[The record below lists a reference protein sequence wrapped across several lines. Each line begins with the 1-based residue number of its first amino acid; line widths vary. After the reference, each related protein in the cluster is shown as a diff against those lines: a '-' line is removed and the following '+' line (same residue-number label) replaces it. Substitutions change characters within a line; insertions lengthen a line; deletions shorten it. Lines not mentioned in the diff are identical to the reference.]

1 MTSPLPVGSGA
12 GGEAIIMEIFHIGFL
27 TVTWM
32 DVIDVL
38 LVTFLFY
45 RLYVAMRGTI
55 AAQIFL
61 GLLIVIA
68 GSLLARAADMKALSW
83 LLKTLTDIWV
93 IALIVL
99 FQPELR
105 RLLLFLG
112 RNPVIKFFIRF
123 DVNEYADLIVGAL
136 EEVRQRGEGALIVII
151 RTTDI
156 KLFVDTG
163 LPIRAIISKEL
174 LVTIFNRKG
183 PLHDGA
189 VVIKDRYIEA
199 ARCTLPLSPV
209 ERIGQK
215 MLGTRHRA
223 ALGISEQAD
232 VVALVLS
239 EETGQFALAQS
250 GRLAMN
256 LSAEEMKSRL
266 ASSIT
271 GVAKQSAQEAKR
283 TRDYALEAREAF
295 DR

>member
-1 MTSPLPVGSGA
+1 
-12 GGEAIIMEIFHIGFL
+12 MEIFRIGFL
-27 TVTWM
+27 AVTWM
-32 DVIDVL
+32 DVLDVL

-55 AAQIFL
+55 AAQIFF
-61 GLLIVIA
+61 GLLLVIA
-68 GSLLARAADMKALSW
+68 GSFVARAADMKALSW

-112 RNPVIKFFIRF
+112 RNPVVKFFIRF
-123 DVNEYADLIVGAL
+123 DIREYADLIVDAL
-136 EEVRQRGEGALIVII
+136 EDLRQRGEGALIVII

-163 LPIRAIISKEL
+163 LPIRALISKEL
-174 LVTIFNRKG
+174 LVSIFNRKS

-199 ARCTLPLSPV
+199 ARCTLPLSSV
-209 ERIGQK
+209 ERQGSK

-232 VVALVLS
+232 VLALVLS
-239 EETGQFALAQS
+239 EETGKMSIAQS
-250 GRLAMN
+250 GRLDID
-256 LSAEEMKSRL
+256 LSVDEMKARL
-266 ASSIT
+266 ASAIT
-271 GVAKQSAQEAKR
+271 TASSPKATPPIDRGEL
-283 TRDYALEAREAF
+283 RDYALSSREAF

>member
-1 MTSPLPVGSGA
+1 
-12 GGEAIIMEIFHIGFL
+12 MEIFHFGFL

-32 DVIDVL
+32 DVVDVL

-45 RLYVAMRGTI
+45 RLYMAMRGTI

-68 GSLLARAADMKALSW
+68 GSFVARAADLKALSW

-93 IALIVL
+93 IALVVL

-112 RNPVIKFFIRF
+112 RNPVIKLFIRF
-123 DVNEYADLIVGAL
+123 DVNEYAELIVSAL
-136 EEVRQRGEGALIVII
+136 EELKQRGDGALIIII

-163 LPIRAIISKEL
+163 LPIRALISKEL
-174 LVTIFNRKG
+174 LVSIFNRKG

-189 VVIKDRYIEA
+189 VIIKDRYIEA
-199 ARCTLPLSPV
+199 ARCTLPLSAI
-209 ERIGQK
+209 ERLGPR

-232 VVALVLS
+232 VLGLVLS
-239 EETGQFALAQS
+239 EETGQFALAQA
-250 GRLAMN
+250 GRLAQN
-256 LSAEEMKSRL
+256 LSAEEMKARI
-266 ASSIT
+266 AKAIT
-271 GVAKQSAQEAKR
+271 GVATAKR
-283 TRDYALEAREAF
+283 PAQPTKETRDYALEAREAF

>member
-1 MTSPLPVGSGA
+1 
-12 GGEAIIMEIFHIGFL
+12 MELFHFGFL

-32 DVIDVL
+32 DIVDVL
-38 LVTFLFY
+38 LVAFLFY

-61 GLLIVIA
+61 GLLIVMA
-68 GSLLARAADMKALSW
+68 GSFIARVVDLKALSW

-112 RNPVIKFFIRF
+112 RNPVIKLFIRF
-123 DVNEYADLIVGAL
+123 DVNEYADLIVTAF
-136 EEVRQRGEGALIVII
+136 EELRQRGDGALIVII

-163 LPIRAIISKEL
+163 LPIRALISKEL
-174 LVTIFNRKG
+174 LVSIFNRKG

-189 VVIKDRYIEA
+189 VIIKDRYIEA
-199 ARCTLPLSPV
+199 ARCTLPLSAV
-209 ERIGQK
+209 DRIGTR

-232 VVALVLS
+232 VIALILS
-239 EETGQFALAQS
+239 EETGQFAIAQS
-250 GRLAMN
+250 GRLSMN
-256 LSAEEMKSRL
+256 LSADEMKSRI
-266 ASSIT
+266 ATAIT
-271 GVAKQSAQEAKR
+271 GVANPKR
-283 TRDYALEAREAF
+283 GNHPSSESRNYALEAREAF

>member
-1 MTSPLPVGSGA
+1 V
-12 GGEAIIMEIFHIGFL
+12 EVFHIGFIQ
-27 TVTWM
+27 VTWL
-32 DVIDVL
+32 DLIDVG
-38 LVTFLFY
+38 LVTFLFF

-55 AAQIFL
+55 AAQVFL
-61 GLLIVIA
+61 GLVLVIVA
-68 GSLLARAADMKALSW
+68 SLVARAIDMKALSW
-83 LLKTLTDIWV
+83 ILKTLTDIWV

-112 RNPVIKFFIRF
+112 RNPIVKFFIRT
-123 DVNEYADLIVGAL
+123 DVHEYADTIVRAF
-136 EEVRQRGEGALIVII
+136 EELRARHEGALVVII

-163 LPIRAIISKEL
+163 LPLHAHISKEL
-174 LVTIFNRKG
+174 LVSLFNKRS

-199 ARCTLPLSPV
+199 ARCTLPLSGV
-209 ERIGQK
+209 ESVGER

-232 VVALVLS
+232 VIVLVLS
-239 EETGQFALAQS
+239 EETGEFAYAQS
-250 GRLAMN
+250 GRLYMN
-256 LSAEEMKSRL
+256 LIPDELREKIVAAITAPVTIKPVAEDIVRHTK
-266 ASSIT
+266 
-271 GVAKQSAQEAKR
+271 
-283 TRDYALEAREAF
+283 DYAMEAREGI

>member
-1 MTSPLPVGSGA
+1 
-12 GGEAIIMEIFHIGFL
+12 MEIFRIGFL
-27 TVTWM
+27 TITWM
-32 DVIDVL
+32 DVLDVL

-61 GLLIVIA
+61 GLLLVIA
-68 GSLLARAADMKALSW
+68 GSLVARAVDMKALSW

-112 RNPVIKFFIRF
+112 RNPVVKLFIRF
-123 DVNEYADLIVGAL
+123 DIREYADLIVDAL
-136 EEVRQRGEGALIVII
+136 EDLRQKGEGALIVII

-163 LPIRAIISKEL
+163 LPIRALISKEL
-174 LVTIFNRKG
+174 LVSIFNRKS

-189 VVIKDRYIEA
+189 VIIKDRYIEA
-199 ARCTLPLSPV
+199 ARCTLPLSSI
-209 ERIGQK
+209 ERHGAK

-232 VVALVLS
+232 VLALVLS
-239 EETGQFALAQS
+239 EETGRMSIAQS
-250 GRLAMN
+250 GRL
-256 LSAEEMKSRL
+256 EMDLTTEQMKARL
-266 ASSIT
+266 ASAIT
-271 GVAKQSAQEAKR
+271 SASSPPASPIDRGEL
-283 TRDYALEAREAF
+283 RDYALSSREAF

>member
-1 MTSPLPVGSGA
+1 
-12 GGEAIIMEIFHIGFL
+12 MEIFHFGFL
-27 TVTWM
+27 SVTWM

-38 LVTFLFY
+38 LVAFLFY

-61 GLLIVIA
+61 GLLLVIA
-68 GSLLARAADMKALSW
+68 GSLIARAADMKALSW

-112 RNPVIKFFIRF
+112 RNPIVKFFIRF
-123 DVNEYADLIVGAL
+123 DVGEYADLIVAAL
-136 EEVRQRGEGALIVII
+136 EELRSKGEGALIVII

-156 KLFVDTG
+156 KLFSDTG
-163 LPIRAIISKEL
+163 LPIRALISKEL
-174 LVTIFNRKG
+174 LVSIFNRKS

-199 ARCTLPLSPV
+199 ARCTLPLSTV
-209 ERIGQK
+209 ERMGSK

-223 ALGISEQAD
+223 GLGISEQAD
-232 VVALVLS
+232 VVALILS
-239 EETGQFALAQS
+239 EETGQLSMAQA

-256 LSAEEMKSRL
+256 LTAEEMRARL
-266 ASSIT
+266 AGAITSATSTKSS
-271 GVAKQSAQEAKR
+271 SESKR
-283 TRDYALEAREAF
+283 AIRDYALESREAV

>member
-1 MTSPLPVGSGA
+1 
-12 GGEAIIMEIFHIGFL
+12 
-27 TVTWM
+27 
-32 DVIDVL
+32 
-38 LVTFLFY
+38 
-45 RLYVAMRGTI
+45 MRGTI

-68 GSLLARAADMKALSW
+68 GSLVARAADMKALSW

-123 DVNEYADLIVGAL
+123 DVNEYADLIVSAL
-136 EEVRQRGEGALIVII
+136 EELRQRGEGALIVII

-174 LVTIFNRKG
+174 LVSIFNRKG

-199 ARCTLPLSPV
+199 ARCTLPLSAV
-209 ERIGQK
+209 ERIGQR

-239 EETGQFALAQS
+239 EETGQLALAQA
-250 GRLAMN
+250 GKLALN
-256 LSAEEMKSRL
+256 LTPEEMRSRL
-266 ASSIT
+266 AGAIT
-271 GVAKQSAQEAKR
+271 GVAKPTSQEAQH

>member
-1 MTSPLPVGSGA
+1 
-12 GGEAIIMEIFHIGFL
+12 MELFHFGFL
-27 TVTWM
+27 TVTWL
-32 DVIDVL
+32 DILDVL

-61 GLLIVIA
+61 GLLIVMA
-68 GSLLARAADMKALSW
+68 GSFVARVADLKALSW

-93 IALIVL
+93 IALVVL

-112 RNPVIKFFIRF
+112 RNPVIKLFIRF
-123 DVNEYADLIVGAL
+123 DVNEYAELIVNAL
-136 EEVRQRGEGALIVII
+136 EEMKQRGDGALIVII

-163 LPIRAIISKEL
+163 LPIRALISKEL
-174 LVTIFNRKG
+174 LVSIFNRKG

-189 VVIKDRYIEA
+189 VIIKDRYIEA
-199 ARCTLPLSPV
+199 ARCTLPLSAV
-209 ERIGQK
+209 DRIGQR

-232 VVALVLS
+232 VLALVLS
-239 EETGQFALAQS
+239 EETGQFAIAQS
-250 GRLAMN
+250 GRLATN
-256 LSAEEMKSRL
+256 LSSEEMKSRI
-266 ASSIT
+266 AKAIT
-271 GVAKQSAQEAKR
+271 GVASTRRPSHPPKES
-283 TRDYALEAREAF
+283 RDYALEAREAF

>member
-1 MTSPLPVGSGA
+1 
-12 GGEAIIMEIFHIGFL
+12 MEIFRIGFL
-27 TVTWM
+27 AVTWM
-32 DVIDVL
+32 DLVDIL

-61 GLLIVIA
+61 GLLLVIA
-68 GSLLARAADMKALSW
+68 GSLVARAADMQALSW

-112 RNPVIKFFIRF
+112 RNPVVKLFIRF
-123 DVNEYADLIVGAL
+123 DVNEYAELIVDAL
-136 EEVRQRGEGALIVII
+136 EELRQKGEGALIVMI

-163 LPIRAIISKEL
+163 LPIRALISKEL
-174 LVTIFNRKG
+174 LVSIFNRKS

-199 ARCTLPLSPV
+199 ARCTLPLSAI
-209 ERIGQK
+209 EKQGTK

-232 VVALVLS
+232 VVALVVS
-239 EETGQFALAQS
+239 EETGQFAIAQA
-250 GRLAMN
+250 GRLFMN
-256 LSAEEMKSRL
+256 LTVDEMKQRL
-266 ASSIT
+266 AGSIT
-271 GVAKQSAQEAKR
+271 SATSTKSVTAA
-283 TRDYALEAREAF
+283 TAGLRDYALESREAF

>member
-1 MTSPLPVGSGA
+1 
-12 GGEAIIMEIFHIGFL
+12 MEIFHFGFL

-32 DVIDVL
+32 DIVDVL
-38 LVTFLFY
+38 LVAFLFY

-68 GSLLARAADMKALSW
+68 GSLVARAADMKALSW

-112 RNPVIKFFIRF
+112 RNPVVKFFIRF

-136 EEVRQRGEGALIVII
+136 EELKQKGEGALIVII

-163 LPIRAIISKEL
+163 LPIRALISKEL
-174 LVTIFNRKG
+174 LVSIFNRKG

-189 VVIKDRYIEA
+189 VVVKDRYIEA
-199 ARCTLPLSPV
+199 ARCTLPLSAV
-209 ERIGQK
+209 ERLGTK

-239 EETGQFALAQS
+239 EETGQLALAQS

-256 LSAEEMKSRL
+256 LSVEEMKTRL
-266 ASSIT
+266 ASAIT
-271 GVAKQSAQEAKR
+271 GVANAPSTETKR
-283 TRDYALEAREAF
+283 ASRDYALEAREAF

>member
-1 MTSPLPVGSGA
+1 
-12 GGEAIIMEIFHIGFL
+12 MELFHFGFL

-32 DVIDVL
+32 DIVDVL

-68 GSLLARAADMKALSW
+68 GSLIARAADMKALSW

-136 EEVRQRGEGALIVII
+136 EELRQRGEGALIVII

-174 LVTIFNRKG
+174 LVSIFNRKG

-199 ARCTLPLSPV
+199 ARCTLPLSAI
-209 ERIGQK
+209 ERVGQR

-239 EETGQFALAQS
+239 EETGQLALAQS
-250 GRLAMN
+250 GKLAMN
-256 LSAEEMKSRL
+256 LSAEEMRVRL
-266 ASSIT
+266 ASAIT
-271 GVAKQSAQEAKR
+271 GVANTKPTSQEQQQ

>member
-1 MTSPLPVGSGA
+1 
-12 GGEAIIMEIFHIGFL
+12 MELFHFGFL

-68 GSLLARAADMKALSW
+68 GSLIARAADMKALSW

-123 DVNEYADLIVGAL
+123 DVNEYADLIISAL
-136 EEVRQRGEGALIVII
+136 EELRQRGEGALIVII

-174 LVTIFNRKG
+174 LVSIFNRKG

-199 ARCTLPLSPV
+199 ARCTLPLSAV
-209 ERIGQK
+209 ERIGQR

-239 EETGQFALAQS
+239 EETGQLALAQA
-250 GRLAMN
+250 GKLALN
-256 LSAEEMKSRL
+256 LTPEEMRARL
-266 ASSIT
+266 ASAIT
-271 GVAKQSAQEAKR
+271 GVAKPSSQEAQH

>member
-1 MTSPLPVGSGA
+1 
-12 GGEAIIMEIFHIGFL
+12 MELFHIRFL

-32 DVIDVL
+32 DIVDVL
-38 LVTFLFY
+38 LVAFLFY

-61 GLLIVIA
+61 GLLLVIA
-68 GSLLARAADMKALSW
+68 GSLVARAADMKALSW

-112 RNPVIKFFIRF
+112 RNPVVKLFIRF
-123 DVNEYADLIVGAL
+123 DVGEYADLIVGAL
-136 EEVRQRGEGALIVII
+136 EDLRQKGEGALIVII

-163 LPIRAIISKEL
+163 LPIRALISKEL
-174 LVTIFNRKG
+174 LVSIFNRRS

-199 ARCTLPLSPV
+199 ARCTLPLTAV
-209 ERIGQK
+209 EKIGTK

-239 EETGQFALAQS
+239 EETGQFAVAQA
-250 GRLAMN
+250 GRLKMN
-256 LSAEEMKSRL
+256 LTAEEMKTLL
-266 ASSIT
+266 AGSIT
-271 GVAKQSAQEAKR
+271 SASTAVAKPARVTAMEA
-283 TRDYALEAREAF
+283 RDYALESREAF

>member
-1 MTSPLPVGSGA
+1 
-12 GGEAIIMEIFHIGFL
+12 MEIFHFGFL
-27 TVTWM
+27 TVTWI

-38 LVTFLFY
+38 LVAFLFF

-61 GLLIVIA
+61 GLLLVIA
-68 GSLLARAADMKALSW
+68 GSLVARIADMKALSW
-83 LLKTLTDIWV
+83 LLKALTDIWV

-112 RNPVIKFFIRF
+112 RNPIVKFFIRF
-123 DVNEYADLIVGAL
+123 DVSEYADLIVSSL
-136 EEVRQRGEGALIVII
+136 VELKQRGEGALIVII

-163 LPIRAIISKEL
+163 LPIRALISKEL
-174 LVTIFNRKG
+174 LVSIFNRKS

-199 ARCTLPLSPV
+199 ARCTLPLSSV
-209 ERIGQK
+209 ERIGTR

-232 VVALVLS
+232 VIALILS
-239 EETGQFALAQS
+239 EETGHFAIAQS
-250 GRLAMN
+250 GRLLTN
-256 LSAEEMKSRL
+256 VTAEEMKSHL
-266 ASSIT
+266 AGAITSASSSKT
-271 GVAKQSAQEAKR
+271 SSQHKSEL
-283 TRDYALEAREAF
+283 RDYALESREAF

>member
-1 MTSPLPVGSGA
+1 MDVFT
-12 GGEAIIMEIFHIGFL
+12 IGFI
-27 TVTWM
+27 TITWV
-32 DVIDVL
+32 DIIDIL
-38 LVTFLFY
+38 LVSFLFY

-55 AAQIFL
+55 AAQVFL
-61 GLLIVIA
+61 GLMLVIV
-68 GSLLARAADMKALSW
+68 GSIVARAVDMKALSW
-83 LLKTLTDIWV
+83 ILKTLTDIWV

-105 RLLLFLG
+105 RLLLYLG
-112 RNPVIKFFIRF
+112 RNPIVKFFIRT
-123 DVNEYADLIVGAL
+123 DVNEYADILVRAF
-136 EEVRQRGEGALIVII
+136 EELRLRHEGALIIII

-163 LPIRAIISKEL
+163 LPIHAHISKEL
-174 LVTIFNRKG
+174 LVTIFNKRS

-199 ARCTLPLSPV
+199 ARCTLPLSGV
-209 ERIGQK
+209 ESIGEK

-239 EETGQFALAQS
+239 EESGEFAFAKS
-250 GRLAMN
+250 GKLSLN
-256 LSAEEMKSRL
+256 LSSDELRQKIAQ
-266 ASSIT
+266 SIT
-271 GVAKQSAQEAKR
+271 GPIAIQPAEMRLTGTSK
-283 TRDYALEAREAF
+283 DYALESREGT

>member
-1 MTSPLPVGSGA
+1 
-12 GGEAIIMEIFHIGFL
+12 MELFHFGFL

-68 GSLLARAADMKALSW
+68 GSLVARAADMKALSW

-136 EEVRQRGEGALIVII
+136 EELRQRGEGALIVII

-174 LVTIFNRKG
+174 LVSIFNRKG

-199 ARCTLPLSPV
+199 ARCTLPLSGV
-209 ERIGQK
+209 EKIGPR

-232 VVALVLS
+232 VVALVVS
-239 EETGQFALAQS
+239 EETGQLALAQS

-256 LSAEEMKSRL
+256 LTAEEMRTRL
-266 ASSIT
+266 ASAIT
-271 GVAKQSAQEAKR
+271 GVANVKPTSEETKL

>member
-1 MTSPLPVGSGA
+1 MTQPALPEITSNLL
-12 GGEAIIMEIFHIGFL
+12 MEIFHIGFL

-61 GLLIVIA
+61 GLLLVIA
-68 GSLLARAADMKALSW
+68 GWLVARAADMKALSW

-112 RNPVIKFFIRF
+112 RNPVVKLFIRF
-123 DVNEYADLIVGAL
+123 DVNEYADLIIGAL
-136 EEVRQRGEGALIVII
+136 EDLKQKGEGALIVII

-163 LPIRAIISKEL
+163 MPIRAIISKEL
-174 LVTIFNRKG
+174 LVSIFNRKS

-199 ARCTLPLSPV
+199 ARCTLPLTAV
-209 ERIGQK
+209 ERIGTK

-239 EETGQFALAQS
+239 EETGQFAIAQA
-250 GRLAMN
+250 GRLRMN
-256 LSAEEMKSRL
+256 LTADEMRAHLAGSITS
-266 ASSIT
+266 ASST
-271 GVAKQSAQEAKR
+271 KTSHEEKKAM
-283 TRDYALEAREAF
+283 RDYAMESKEAF

>member
-1 MTSPLPVGSGA
+1 
-12 GGEAIIMEIFHIGFL
+12 MEIFHFGFL
-27 TVTWM
+27 SVTWM
-32 DVIDVL
+32 DVVDVL
-38 LVTFLFY
+38 LVTLLLN

-61 GLLIVIA
+61 GLLLVMV
-68 GSLLARAADMKALSW
+68 GSFIARAADMKALSW

-112 RNPVIKFFIRF
+112 RNPVVKLFIRF
-123 DVNEYADLIVGAL
+123 DVGEYADLIVGAL
-136 EEVRQRGEGALIVII
+136 EDLKTKGEGALIVII

-163 LPIRAIISKEL
+163 MPIRALISKEL
-174 LVTIFNRKG
+174 LVSIFNRKS

-199 ARCTLPLSPV
+199 ARCTLPLSSV
-209 ERIGQK
+209 ERLGARN
-215 MLGTRHRA
+215 LGTRHRA

-232 VVALVLS
+232 VIALVLS
-239 EETGQFALAQS
+239 EETGQFAIAQG
-250 GRLAMN
+250 GRLSMD
-256 LSAEEMKSRL
+256 LTPEELRRRL
-266 ASSIT
+266 AGAITSATSSRSR
-271 GVAKQSAQEAKR
+271 SADAQAH
-283 TRDYALEAREAF
+283 RDYALESREAF

>member
-1 MTSPLPVGSGA
+1 MDVFT
-12 GGEAIIMEIFHIGFL
+12 IGFI
-27 TVTWM
+27 TITWV
-32 DVIDVL
+32 DIIDVL
-38 LVTFLFY
+38 LVSFLFY

-55 AAQIFL
+55 AAQVFL
-61 GLLIVIA
+61 GLMLVIV
-68 GSLLARAADMKALSW
+68 GSIIARAVDMKALSW
-83 LLKTLTDIWV
+83 ILKTLTDIWV

-105 RLLLFLG
+105 RLLLYLG
-112 RNPVIKFFIRF
+112 RNPIVKFFIRT
-123 DVNEYADLIVGAL
+123 DVNEYADILVRAF
-136 EEVRQRGEGALIVII
+136 EELRLRHEGALIIII

-163 LPIRAIISKEL
+163 LPIHAHISKEL
-174 LVTIFNRKG
+174 LVTIFNKRS

-199 ARCTLPLSPV
+199 ARCTLPLSGV
-209 ERIGQK
+209 ESIGEK

-239 EETGQFALAQS
+239 EETGEFAFAKSGKLSLNLTSDELREKIAQ
-250 GRLAMN
+250 A
-256 LSAEEMKSRL
+256 
-266 ASSIT
+266 IT
-271 GVAKQSAQEAKR
+271 GPIVIQPAEMHLTGTSK
-283 TRDYALEAREAF
+283 DYALESREGT